1 MILKIGNWTISCRK
15 STSVSGGTHKSYF
28 ECTLL
33 KPTLVA
39 GRLPNKP
46 NTRAEW
52 IACGETEEAET
63 GWGGGKTSNRFL
75 LIDPAAHP
83 SST

>member
-1 MILKIGNWTISCRK
+1 MFLE
-15 STSVSGGTHKSYF
+15 SYF

-33 KPTLVA
+33 THTTLAA

-46 NTRAEW
+46 NTRAEWASW

-63 GWGGGKTSNRFL
+63 GWGGGGTSNRFL
-75 LIDPAAHP
+75 LIDPELTHLHL
-83 SST
+83 

>member
-1 MILKIGNWTISCRK
+1 MILKIGNWTTSCRK
-15 STSVSGGTHKSYF
+15 STCVSGGTHESYF
-28 ECTLL
+28 ECTM
-33 KPTLVA
+33 T
-39 GRLPNKP
+39 NKA

-52 IACGETEEAET
+52 IACGETEEVET